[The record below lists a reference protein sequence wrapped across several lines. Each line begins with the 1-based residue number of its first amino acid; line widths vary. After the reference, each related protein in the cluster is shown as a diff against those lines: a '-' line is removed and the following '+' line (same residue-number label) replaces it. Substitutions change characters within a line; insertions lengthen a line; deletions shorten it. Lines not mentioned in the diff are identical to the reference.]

1 MDEKLYDANHKR
13 IGTRTKDAWG
23 NDVIKDMNGRVVS
36 RMGED
41 MLGNKVI
48 RNSAGKTVGVYG
60 QDMLGNDVIRDAN
73 GRVKARFGPD
83 ALGNDAVL
91 DAAGRPIGYSE
102 PVGGYSQNAYAQSG
116 YGQSAYGQSAYGQSA
131 GYVRP
136 APRGYPKSKLEIA
149 FEKAQ
154 SRWYAPAIIAYL
166 LPALYCAAAIF
177 VKALPASPA
186 LMIGLLTA
194 GIFLSSLCG
203 RAAGMTGKG
212 WQVGTFFIS
221 LLIYFV
227 WFVVFTTYRTVW
239 NVSEKEELITI
250 LAAPV
255 LFLIAELIGGLIGA
269 GINRSTRKRIFK
281 LK

>member
-60 QDMLGNDVIRDAN
+60 QDMLGNDVVRDAN
-73 GRVKARFGPD
+73 GRVSVQFGPD

-102 PVGGYSQNAYAQSG
+102 PVGGYSQNAYAQSATSDDDDESPYYNRALG
-116 YGQSAYGQSAYGQSA
+116 KYIYPRDPREIELGKACAKWTPLAY
-131 GYVRP
+131 
-136 APRGYPKSKLEIA
+136 IA
-149 FEKAQ
+149 F
-154 SRWYAPAIIAYL
+154 I
-166 LPALYCAAAIF
+166 LPALYAAVAVF
-177 VKALPASPA
+177 WSKLPASPA
-186 LMIGLLTA
+186 ILIGILTA
-194 GIFLSSLCG
+194 GIFFSSIFG
-203 RAAGMTGKG
+203 RAGSLFSFRSHAA
-212 WQVGTFFIS
+212 TFFIS
-221 LLIYFV
+221 ILLYYV
-227 WFVVFTTYRTVW
+227 WFVVWTTYRVTW
-239 NVSEKEELITI
+239 NVSEKKELTVL

-255 LFLIAELIGGLIGA
+255 LFILAELIGGLIGH
-269 GINRSTRKRIFK
+269 GIYRSTKNRIFK

>member
-13 IGTRTKDAWG
+13 IGTRTKDAFG
-23 NDVIKDMNGRVVS
+23 NDVIRDTNGRVIS

-48 RNSAGKTVGVYG
+48 RNSSGRTVGVYG
-60 QDMLGNDVIRDAN
+60 QDMLGNDVVRDAN
-73 GRVKARFGPD
+73 GRVKARFGQD

-102 PVGGYSQNAYAQSG
+102 PMCGTYPQSQANDPDDDDPYYNRLTG
-116 YGQSAYGQSAYGQSA
+116 KHYY
-131 GYVRP
+131 
-136 APRGYPKSKLEIA
+136 PRSPLEK
-149 FEKAQ
+149 ELGKACG
-154 SRWYAPAIIAYL
+154 RWMLPAILSFL

-177 VKALPASPA
+177 VKQLPASPA
-186 LMIGLLTA
+186 LMIGLLTV

-203 RAAGMTGKG
+203 RASGTWSARS
-212 WQVGTFFIS
+212 QAATFFIS
-221 LLIYFV
+221 ILIYYVWFFV
-227 WFVVFTTYRTVW
+227 WTTYRVTW
-239 NVSEKEELITI
+239 NVTEKKEVIVL

-255 LFLIAELIGGLIGA
+255 LFFLAELIGGLIGH
-269 GINRSTRKRIFK
+269 GIYTGTKKRIFK